1 MFLSIIPF
9 IKKKSIFLS
18 HVSILSFAWNDVI
31 KNRIAINRIDKMD
44 KTTFEKYIYIYIYLI
59 IIYLIGRYY
68 PIFLQFSRD
77 TRGEGE
83 NEKNQRLLICID
95 TKINIYPRSRTSLS
109 RRGTHKRRRQNR
121 ACTRARI
128 FARRSACKYVHR
140 VCTRAS

>member
-9 IKKKSIFLS
+9 IKKKVYFFHTSVYFHSHETMWLKIAYQLIESIK
-18 HVSILSFAWNDVI
+18 WI
-31 KNRIAINRIDKMD
+31 KQHLK
-44 KTTFEKYIYIYIYLI
+44 KKYIYIYLI